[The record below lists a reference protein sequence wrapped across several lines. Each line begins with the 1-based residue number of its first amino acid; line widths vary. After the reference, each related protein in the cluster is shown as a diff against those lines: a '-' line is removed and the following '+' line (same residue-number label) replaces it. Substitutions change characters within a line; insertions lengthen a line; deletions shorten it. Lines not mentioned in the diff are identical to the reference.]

1 MYNPSS
7 FQIDDPR
14 VIRNFIADHPFA
26 QLTSFD
32 GQRPVVS
39 HLPLLWKS
47 SSTPHGQ
54 LIGHLAKANAQWK
67 HAGGTEVLAVF
78 TGPHAYISSSWYETP
93 QTVPTW
99 NYTAVH
105 VHGQL
110 ELIEDKA
117 ELFEAVDELVT
128 AMEGDQPN
136 PWSMEKADSEFIEM
150 LLDMI
155 VGFRVNIESLE
166 CKFKLSQN
174 HTEERRTPVIEALS
188 KQLDDNSQQ
197 IASLMR
203 GEKQGQC
210 NESRIS

>member
-7 FQIDDPR
+7 FQVDDIG
-14 VIRNFIADHPFA
+14 VIREFIADHPFA

-47 SSTPHGQ
+47 SSTSHGQ
-54 LIGHLAKANAQWK
+54 LVGHLAKANSQWK

-78 TGPHAYISSSWYETP
+78 AGPHAYISSSWYETP
-93 QTVPTW
+93 QSVPTW

-110 ELIEDKA
+110 ELIKDQG
-117 ELFEAVDELVT
+117 ELFEVVEELVT
-128 AMEGDQPN
+128 AMEANQPN
-136 PWSMEKADSEFIEM
+136 PWSIEKADSEFIEK
-150 LLDMI
+150 LLGMI
-155 VGFRVNIESLE
+155 VGFKVNIESLE

-174 HTEERRTPVIEALS
+174 HTEERQNLVVDALS
-188 KQLDDNSQQ
+188 KQPDDNSQQ
-197 IASLMR
+197 IANLMR
-203 GEKQGQC
+203 REK
-210 NESRIS
+210 ES